1 MSTKHNYFPKW
12 LQEFKR
18 FQSLKS
24 QFFIYGNVY
33 DSYYFPDNYKQVT
46 IKDELYYTKY
56 NDIQTLMQEYL
67 SIEGFEVVIYFDVV
81 DGLMIDPSKSKVKEN
96 NLINE
101 LNLSKK
107 ASNYIEG
114 ANSQK
119 PYEKKLDDAINLF
132 REIVNNTEKL
142 SACIVNFASL
152 FTSNPNSLENE
163 IKPVFL
169 KMLKAAQESRKF
181 NIKSGQRNLLIFI
194 CDKLSDIPVW
204 LLLENPLTKGIEI
217 QKPNREERLRFLNT
231 WHHKFHPEVNKNDT
245 RSEMENICK
254 VFPDITENFTN
265 HELENLITISN
276 QEELKIQDIK
286 EIVDLFKYGIKDNPW
301 SKIENSVIQEAKE
314 KLRNTVIG
322 QDEAIKKSIE
332 IIQRSKLGLDAID
345 KEKPSNKP
353 KGILFF
359 AGPTGTG
366 KTYLAKNLAELIF
379 NDEDAMIRFD
389 MSEYNNSN
397 SDVKLIGS
405 PPGYVGYDDG
415 GQLTDAIRN
424 KPFSIILFDE
434 IEKAHPK
441 IFDKFLQILDDG
453 RLTDGKGETVYFS
466 QALIIFT
473 SNLGIY
479 KEDEYGNK
487 IPNVDFNDDYEVI
500 VKKIKTEIKAFFT
513 NKLGRPEI
521 LNRFGDNFVV
531 FDFIK
536 NAVAK
541 QILEKNLSTITK
553 NLKKQ
558 FDIELKYDDKFIND
572 FLDKCVSD
580 NLDMGGRGI
589 INRLETHIKNGL
601 ANFIPENEEKKNISL
616 SIKGESVEFS

>member
-1 MSTKHNYFPKW
+1 MRTKHNYFPNW

-18 FQSLKS
+18 FQALKS

-33 DSYYFPDNYKQVT
+33 DSYYFPDNYKEVNNE
-46 IKDELYYTKY
+46 DELTYRKY
-56 NDIQTLMQEYL
+56 GDIQSLLQDYL
-67 SIEGFEVVIYFDVV
+67 KIEQFDVV
-81 DGLMIDPSKSKVKEN
+81 TYFDIIDGLIIKSYDDSVNED
-96 NLINE
+96 NLVSE
-101 LNLSKK
+101 LNLSTASPSYLGGTK
-107 ASNYIEG
+107 A
-114 ANSQK
+114 
-119 PYEKKLDDAINLF
+119 KKLDDSISLF
-132 REIVNNTEKL
+132 REIVNNKTKL
-142 SACIVNFASL
+142 LACIVNFASL

-181 NIKSGQRNLLIFI
+181 NNKSGQHNLLIFI

-217 QKPNREERLRFLNT
+217 QKPNREERLRFIHT
-231 WHHKFHPEVNKNDT
+231 WQHKFHPVIDKNET
-245 RSEMENICK
+245 RQEFKNISK
-254 VFPDITENFTN
+254 IFPDITDNFNN
-265 HELENLITISN
+265 HDLENLITISI
-276 QEELKIQDIK
+276 QEEINIKDIK
-286 EIVDLFKYGIKDNPW
+286 EIVDLFKYGVKDNPW
-301 SKIENSVIQEAKE
+301 SKIENSVIQNAEQ
-314 KLRNTVIG
+314 KLKNTVIG
-322 QDEAIKKSIE
+322 QVEAVKKSIQ
-332 IIQRSKLGLDAID
+332 IIQRSKLGLDTID
-345 KEKPSNKP
+345 KERPSNKP
-353 KGILFF
+353 KGVLFF

-389 MSEYNNSN
+389 MSEYNDSN

-405 PPGYVGYDDG
+405 PPGYVGYDEG

-487 IPNVDFNDDYEVI
+487 VPNVNFQDDYSEI

-521 LNRFGDNFVV
+521 FNRFGDNFVV

-536 NAVAK
+536 NEVAK
-541 QILEKNLSTITK
+541 QILEKNLLIITK

-558 FDIELKYDDKFIND
+558 FEINLKYDEIFLND
-572 FLDKCVSD
+572 FLENCIAD

-601 ANFIPENEEKKNISL
+601 ANFIPINPDKKDITLNVVGDKVNFI
-616 SIKGESVEFS
+616 

>member
-1 MSTKHNYFPKW
+1 MNTKYNFFPNW

-18 FQSLKS
+18 FQALKS

-33 DSYYFPDNYKQVT
+33 DSYYFPVNYRETQDENELRH
-46 IKDELYYTKY
+46 IKFP
-56 NDIQTLMQEYL
+56 DIQSLLIEYL
-67 SIEGFEVVIYFDVV
+67 LKEEFDVV
-81 DGLMIDPSKSKVKEN
+81 TYFDIIDGLSILSNDQNVNED
-96 NLINE
+96 NLIST
-101 LNLSKK
+101 LNLTKEAPNYLSGTK
-107 ASNYIEG
+107 A
-114 ANSQK
+114 
-119 PYEKKLDDAINLF
+119 KKLDDAISFF
-132 REIVNNTEKL
+132 REIVNNTSKL
-142 SACIVNFASL
+142 SACVVNFASL
-152 FTSNPNSLENE
+152 FTSNPNSLEDE
-163 IKPVFL
+163 VKPVFL
-169 KMLKAAQESRKF
+169 KMLKAAQEAKRFENKA
-181 NIKSGQRNLLIFI
+181 GQRNIIIFI

-217 QKPNREERLRFLNT
+217 QKPNREERLRFVKTRQHLFFP
-231 WHHKFHPEVNKNDT
+231 KVKKSEVREDIK
-245 RSEMENICK
+245 SICK
-254 VFPDITENFTN
+254 VFPDITDNFTN
-265 HELENLITISN
+265 HELENLITISQ
-276 QEELKIQDIK
+276 QEEINIKEIK

-301 SKIENSVIQEAKE
+301 SKIENAVIAGAEE
-314 KLRNTVIG
+314 KLNKTIIG
-322 QDEAIKKSIE
+322 QKEAVRKSIE

-353 KGILFF
+353 KGVLFF

-389 MSEYNNSN
+389 MSEYNDSN

-405 PPGYVGYDDG
+405 PPGYVGYDEG

-453 RLTDGKGETVYFS
+453 RLTDGRGETVYFS

-487 IPNVDFNDDYEVI
+487 IPNVDFNDDYNVI
-500 VKKIKTEIKAFFT
+500 VDKIQTEIKTFFT

-521 LNRFGDNFVV
+521 FNRFGDNFVV
-531 FDFIK
+531 FSFIK
-536 NAVAK
+536 NQVAK
-541 QILEKNLSTITK
+541 QILNKNLNIITK
-553 NLKKQ
+553 NLKNQ
-558 FDIELKYDDKFIND
+558 FDIELIFDETFLND
-572 FLDKCVSD
+572 FLKDCVAD

-601 ANFIPENEEKKNISL
+601 ANFIPNNLDKKKIE
-616 SIKGESVEFS
+616 IKVIDKSVVFE

>member
-1 MSTKHNYFPKW
+1 MNSKYNFFPNW

-18 FQSLKS
+18 FQALKS

-33 DSYYFPDNYKQVT
+33 DSYYFPVNYKETQDEKALRH
-46 IKDELYYTKY
+46 IKFP
-56 NDIQTLMQEYL
+56 DIQSLLIEYL
-67 SIEGFEVVIYFDVV
+67 LKEEFEVVTYFDII
-81 DGLMIDPSKSKVKEN
+81 DGLSIYSDDKSINEG
-96 NLINE
+96 NLISN
-101 LNLSKK
+101 LNLTKEAPNYLTGTK
-107 ASNYIEG
+107 A
-114 ANSQK
+114 
-119 PYEKKLDDAINLF
+119 KKLDDSISFF
-132 REIVNNTEKL
+132 REIVNNTSKL

-152 FTSNPNSLENE
+152 FTSNPNSLEQE
-163 IKPVFL
+163 VKPVFL
-169 KMLKAAQESRKF
+169 KMLKAAQEAKRFENKA
-181 NIKSGQRNLLIFI
+181 GQRNIIIFI

-217 QKPNREERLRFLNT
+217 QKPNREERLRFVKTRQHLFFPRV
-231 WHHKFHPEVNKNDT
+231 KKNELREDIK
-245 RSEMENICK
+245 NICK
-254 VFPDITENFTN
+254 VFPDITDNFTN
-265 HELENLITISN
+265 HELENLITISQ
-276 QEELKIQDIK
+276 QEEINIKEIK

-301 SKIENSVIQEAKE
+301 SKIENSVIAGAEE
-314 KLRNTVIG
+314 KLNKTIIG
-322 QDEAIKKSIE
+322 QKEAVRKSIE

-353 KGILFF
+353 KGVLFF

-389 MSEYNNSN
+389 MSEYNDSN

-405 PPGYVGYDDG
+405 PPGYVGYDEG

-453 RLTDGKGETVYFS
+453 RLTDGRGETVYFS

-487 IPNVDFNDDYEVI
+487 IPNVAFNDDYKTI
-500 VKKIKTEIKAFFT
+500 VDKIQTEIKTFFT

-521 LNRFGDNFVV
+521 FNRFGDNFVV
-531 FDFIK
+531 FNFIK
-536 NAVAK
+536 NEVAK
-541 QILEKNLSTITK
+541 QILNKNLNIITK
-553 NLKKQ
+553 NLKSQ
-558 FDIELKYDDKFIND
+558 FDIELIFDEI
-572 FLDKCVSD
+572 FLNNFLKDCVAD

-601 ANFIPENEEKKNISL
+601 ANFIPNNLEKKKIA
-616 SIKGESVEFS
+616 IKVIDKSVIFE

>member
-1 MSTKHNYFPKW
+1 MKTKYNFFPNW

-18 FQSLKS
+18 FQALKS

-33 DSYYFPDNYKQVT
+33 DSYYFPDNYKEVSNES
-46 IKDELYYTKY
+46 ELTFRKY
-56 NDIQTLMQEYL
+56 RDIQTLFQDYL
-67 SIEGFEVVIYFDVV
+67 KIEQFDVV
-81 DGLMIDPSKSKVKEN
+81 TYFDIIDGLIIKSN
-96 NLINE
+96 NDNINEGNLVNE
-101 LNLSKK
+101 LNLSKEATNYLNGTK
-107 ASNYIEG
+107 A
-114 ANSQK
+114 
-119 PYEKKLDDAINLF
+119 KKLDDSISLF
-132 REIVNNTEKL
+132 REIVNNKTKL

-181 NIKSGQRNLLIFI
+181 NNKSGQHNLLIFI

-217 QKPNREERLRFLNT
+217 QKPNREERLRFINT
-231 WHHKFHPEVNKNDT
+231 RQHLFYPRINKNET
-245 RSEMENICK
+245 RKDFKNTCK
-254 VFPDITENFTN
+254 VFPDITDNFTN
-265 HELENLITISN
+265 HELENLITISI
-276 QEELKIQDIK
+276 QEEIDIKDIK

-301 SKIENSVIQEAKE
+301 SKIENSVIQNAE
-314 KLRNTVIG
+314 KKLKNTVIG
-322 QDEAIKKSIE
+322 QDEAVKKSIQ
-332 IIQRSKLGLDAID
+332 IIQRSKLGLDTID

-353 KGILFF
+353 KGVLFF

-389 MSEYNNSN
+389 MSEYNDSN

-405 PPGYVGYDDG
+405 PPGYVGYDEG

-487 IPNVDFNDDYEVI
+487 IPNVNFQDDYSEI
-500 VKKIKTEIKAFFT
+500 VKKIKMEIKAFFT

-521 LNRFGDNFVV
+521 FNRFGDNFVV

-536 NAVAK
+536 NEVAK
-541 QILEKNLSTITK
+541 QILEKNLLVITK

-558 FDIELKYDDKFIND
+558 FEIILKYDEAF
-572 FLDKCVSD
+572 
-580 NLDMGGRGI
+580 
-589 INRLETHIKNGL
+589 
-601 ANFIPENEEKKNISL
+601 NFSCTQT
-616 SIKGESVEFS
+616 FFF

>member
-1 MSTKHNYFPKW
+1 MNSKYIFFPSW

-18 FQSLKS
+18 FQALKS

-33 DSYYFPDNYKQVT
+33 DSYYFPVNYKET
-46 IKDELYYTKY
+46 LKENELRHIKFP
-56 NDIQTLMQEYL
+56 DIQSLLIEYL
-67 SIEGFEVVIYFDVV
+67 LKEEFEVVTYFDII
-81 DGLMIDPSKSKVKEN
+81 DGLSIQSNDDT
-96 NLINE
+96 INE
-101 LNLSKK
+101 DNLVNALNLTKEAPNYLNGTK
-107 ASNYIEG
+107 A
-114 ANSQK
+114 
-119 PYEKKLDDAINLF
+119 KKLDDSISFF
-132 REIVNNTEKL
+132 REIVNNTTKL

-152 FTSNPNSLENE
+152 FTSNPNSLEQE
-163 IKPVFL
+163 AKPVFL
-169 KMLKAAQESRKF
+169 KMLKAAQEAKRFEDKA
-181 NIKSGQRNLLIFI
+181 GQRNIIIFI

-217 QKPNREERLRFLNT
+217 QKPNREERLRFVKTRQHLFFP
-231 WHHKFHPEVNKNDT
+231 KIKKNDV
-245 RSEMENICK
+245 REEMNNISK
-254 VFPDITENFTN
+254 LFPDITDSFTN
-265 HELENLITISN
+265 HELENLITISQ
-276 QEELKIQDIK
+276 QEEINIKDIK

-301 SKIENSVIQEAKE
+301 SKIENSVIEGAEE
-314 KLRNTVIG
+314 KLNNTIIG
-322 QDEAIKKSIE
+322 QKEAIKKSIE
-332 IIQRSKLGLDAID
+332 IIQRSKLGLDSID

-353 KGILFF
+353 KGVLFF

-389 MSEYNNSN
+389 MSEYNDSN

-405 PPGYVGYDDG
+405 PPGYVGYDEG

-453 RLTDGKGETVYFS
+453 RLTDGRGETVYFS

-487 IPNVDFNDDYEVI
+487 IPNVDFNDDYKVI
-500 VKKIKTEIKAFFT
+500 VEKIQAEIKTFFT

-521 LNRFGDNFVV
+521 FNRFGDNFVV
-531 FDFIK
+531 FNFIK
-536 NAVAK
+536 NEVAK
-541 QILEKNLSTITK
+541 QILSKNLKIITK

-558 FDIELKYDDKFIND
+558 FDIELIFDDV
-572 FLDKCVSD
+572 FLNEFLKECVAD

-601 ANFIPENEEKKNISL
+601 ANFIPKNLDKKKIVVKVL
-616 SIKGESVEFS
+616 DKSVVFE

>member
-1 MSTKHNYFPKW
+1 MRTKHNYFPNW

-18 FQSLKS
+18 FQALKS

-33 DSYYFPDNYKQVT
+33 DSYYFPDNYKEVNNE
-46 IKDELYYTKY
+46 DELTYRKY
-56 NDIQTLMQEYL
+56 GDIQSLLQDYL
-67 SIEGFEVVIYFDVV
+67 KIEQFDVV
-81 DGLMIDPSKSKVKEN
+81 TYFDIIDGLIIKSYDDSVNED
-96 NLINE
+96 NLVSE
-101 LNLSKK
+101 LNLSTVSPSYLGGTK
-107 ASNYIEG
+107 A
-114 ANSQK
+114 
-119 PYEKKLDDAINLF
+119 KKLDDSISLF
-132 REIVNNTEKL
+132 REIVNNKTKL

-181 NIKSGQRNLLIFI
+181 NNKSGQHNLLIFI

-217 QKPNREERLRFLNT
+217 QKPNREERLRFIHT
-231 WHHKFHPEVNKNDT
+231 WQHKFHPVIDKNET
-245 RSEMENICK
+245 RQEFKNISK
-254 VFPDITENFTN
+254 IFPDITDNFNN
-265 HELENLITISN
+265 HDLENLITISI
-276 QEELKIQDIK
+276 QEEINIKDIK
-286 EIVDLFKYGIKDNPW
+286 EIVDLFKYGVKDNPW
-301 SKIENSVIQEAKE
+301 SKIENSVIQNAEQ
-314 KLRNTVIG
+314 KLKNTVIG
-322 QDEAIKKSIE
+322 QVEAVKKSIQ
-332 IIQRSKLGLDAID
+332 IIQRSKLGLDTID
-345 KEKPSNKP
+345 KERPSNKP
-353 KGILFF
+353 KGVLFF

-389 MSEYNNSN
+389 MSEYNDSN

-405 PPGYVGYDDG
+405 PPGYVGYDEG

-487 IPNVDFNDDYEVI
+487 VPNVNFQDDYSEI

-521 LNRFGDNFVV
+521 FNRFGDNFVV

-536 NAVAK
+536 NEVAK
-541 QILEKNLSTITK
+541 QILEKNLLIITK

-558 FDIELKYDDKFIND
+558 FEINLKYDEIFLND
-572 FLDKCVSD
+572 FLENCIAD

-601 ANFIPENEEKKNISL
+601 ANFIPINPDKKDITLNVAGDKVNFI
-616 SIKGESVEFS
+616 

>member
-1 MSTKHNYFPKW
+1 MTAKYNFFPNW

-18 FQSLKS
+18 FQALKS

-33 DSYYFPDNYKQVT
+33 DSYYFPDNYKEVSNE
-46 IKDELYYTKY
+46 DELTFRKY
-56 NDIQTLMQEYL
+56 RDIQTLFQDYL
-67 SIEGFEVVIYFDVV
+67 KIEEFDVV
-81 DGLMIDPSKSKVKEN
+81 TYFDIIDGLSIKSNDESVNEG
-96 NLINE
+96 NLVSE
-101 LNLSKK
+101 LNLSKEATNYLNGTK
-107 ASNYIEG
+107 A
-114 ANSQK
+114 
-119 PYEKKLDDAINLF
+119 KKLDDSISLF
-132 REIVNNTEKL
+132 REIVNNKTKL

-181 NIKSGQRNLLIFI
+181 NNKSGQHNLLIFI

-217 QKPNREERLRFLNT
+217 QKPNREERLRFINT
-231 WHHKFHPEVNKNDT
+231 RQHLFHPKIDKNGT
-245 RSEMENICK
+245 RQDFKNICK
-254 VFPDITENFTN
+254 VFPDITDNFTN
-265 HELENLITISN
+265 HELENLITISI
-276 QEELKIQDIK
+276 QEDIDIKEIK
-286 EIVDLFKYGIKDNPW
+286 EIVDLFKYGVKDNPW
-301 SKIENSVIQEAKE
+301 SKIENSVIQNAEE
-314 KLRNTVIG
+314 KLKNTVIG
-322 QDEAIKKSIE
+322 QDEAVKKSIQ
-332 IIQRSKLGLDAID
+332 IIQRSKLGLDTID

-353 KGILFF
+353 KGVLFF

-389 MSEYNNSN
+389 MSEYNDSN

-405 PPGYVGYDDG
+405 PPGYVGYDEG

-487 IPNVDFNDDYEVI
+487 VPNVNFQDDYSEI
-500 VKKIKTEIKAFFT
+500 VEKIKTEIKAFFT

-521 LNRFGDNFVV
+521 FNRFGDNFVV

-536 NAVAK
+536 NEVAK
-541 QILEKNLSTITK
+541 QILEKNLLIITK

-558 FDIELKYDDKFIND
+558 FEINLKYDEIFLND
-572 FLDKCVSD
+572 FLENCIAD

-601 ANFIPENEEKKNISL
+601 ANFIPKNPDKKDITLNVVGDKVNFI
-616 SIKGESVEFS
+616 

>member
-1 MSTKHNYFPKW
+1 MKTKYNFFPNW

-18 FQSLKS
+18 FQALKS

-33 DSYYFPDNYKQVT
+33 DSYYFPDNYKEVSNES
-46 IKDELYYTKY
+46 ELTFRKY
-56 NDIQTLMQEYL
+56 RDIQTLFQDYL
-67 SIEGFEVVIYFDVV
+67 KIEQFDVV
-81 DGLMIDPSKSKVKEN
+81 TYFDIIDGLIIKSN
-96 NLINE
+96 NDNINEGNLVNE
-101 LNLSKK
+101 LNLSKEATNYLNGTK
-107 ASNYIEG
+107 A
-114 ANSQK
+114 
-119 PYEKKLDDAINLF
+119 KKLDDSISLF
-132 REIVNNTEKL
+132 REIVNNKTKL

-181 NIKSGQRNLLIFI
+181 NNKSGQHNLLIFI

-217 QKPNREERLRFLNT
+217 QKPNREERLRFINT
-231 WHHKFHPEVNKNDT
+231 RQHLFYPRINKNET
-245 RSEMENICK
+245 RKDFKNTCK
-254 VFPDITENFTN
+254 VFPDITDNFTN
-265 HELENLITISN
+265 HELENLITISI
-276 QEELKIQDIK
+276 QEEIDIKDIK

-301 SKIENSVIQEAKE
+301 SKIENSVIQNAE
-314 KLRNTVIG
+314 KKLKNTVIG
-322 QDEAIKKSIE
+322 QDEAVKKSIQ
-332 IIQRSKLGLDAID
+332 IIQRSKLGLDTID

-353 KGILFF
+353 KGVLFF

-389 MSEYNNSN
+389 MSEYNDSN

-405 PPGYVGYDDG
+405 PPGYVGYDEG

-487 IPNVDFNDDYEVI
+487 IPNVNFQDDYSEI
-500 VKKIKTEIKAFFT
+500 VKKIKMEIKAFFT

-521 LNRFGDNFVV
+521 FNRFGDNFVV

-536 NAVAK
+536 NEVAK
-541 QILEKNLSTITK
+541 QILEKNLLVITK

-558 FDIELKYDDKFIND
+558 FEIILKYDEAFLND
-572 FLDKCVSD
+572 FLEKCIAD

-601 ANFIPENEEKKNISL
+601 ADFIPKNPDKKDISL
-616 SIKGESVEFS
+616 SVVGDKVNFI